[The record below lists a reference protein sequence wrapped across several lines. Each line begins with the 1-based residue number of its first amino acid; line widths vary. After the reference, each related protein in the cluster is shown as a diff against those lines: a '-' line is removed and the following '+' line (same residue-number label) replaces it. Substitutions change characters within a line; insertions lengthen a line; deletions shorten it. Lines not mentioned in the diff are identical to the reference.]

1 MEKARDNNKKIS
13 HEYGIQST
21 MVNVDFV
28 NKNHHSKPS
37 SQNRVRKSFRDRDAE
52 KRQPERNHPKPMT
65 RSCRKCGNQHGYGK
79 CPAFGSIEDARGKE
93 VDNLEVESWV
103 LELEMNERPVE
114 FKLDTG
120 AMANVIPIPL
130 KVRNSHITS
139 SPRYSQSNGQVE
151 RAIQTVKNMFKKC
164 FLDKRDPYL
173 ASLDLR
179 NSPIDNENSPANIL
193 MNRNLRT
200 ILPQTNKIVQ
210 SKLFNKP
217 KYDNFIRKS
226 RKNMKTHYDN
236 QGVKELKEL
245 KNNCLVKVQL
255 KPKGL
260 WESGRIVDKVGIR
273 SYRIQM
279 ENNKIFIRN
288 RDFIRE
294 DKKVHFQPSRTINTE
309 QHDEQY
315 KDNKF
320 IEILEGDRKQI

>member
-1 MEKARDNNKKIS
+1 
-13 HEYGIQST
+13 
-21 MVNVDFV
+21 
-28 NKNHHSKPS
+28 
-37 SQNRVRKSFRDRDAE
+37 
-52 KRQPERNHPKPMT
+52 
-65 RSCRKCGNQHGYGK
+65 
-79 CPAFGSIEDARGKE
+79 
-93 VDNLEVESWV
+93 
-103 LELEMNERPVE
+103 
-114 FKLDTG
+114 
-120 AMANVIPIPL
+120 
-130 KVRNSHITS
+130 
-139 SPRYSQSNGQVE
+139 
-151 RAIQTVKNMFKKC
+151 MFKKC

-173 ASLDLR
+173 ALVDLR

-200 ILPQTNKIVQ
+200 ILPQTNKNFQ

-226 RKNMKTHYDN
+226 QKNMKTHYDN

-260 WESGRIVDKVGIR
+260 WESGRIVEKVGIR

-288 RDFIRE
+288 RKFIRE
-294 DKKVHFQPSRTINTE
+294 DKKVHFQPSTTINTE

-315 KDNKF
+315 KNNKF
-320 IEILEGDRKQI
+320 IEIQGNIENKSSSVEENLKNVSVDDSEKFENCFGNNANRPENEFVNDDELFEKCYSDVSFNLSDKISPERIKERVDRVGTSKIGTVTTRSGRLIKKPSCFEDFTSNSDSE